1 MTYAEKL
8 AIQDLIEGDSIRDAR
23 DRTEWEEVNTDIL
36 YIIKSLVSLA
46 KEVNAIKV
54 ELEDVTEEL
63 SATQNY
69 QDDYFGALHTIDD
82 LEVDVYNLKDDVA
95 SYKEELKD
103 QTNSYETA
111 VDTLKENIRDLEDE
125 LDELKKYGPTKS
137 RDI

>member
-8 AIQDLIEGDSIRDAR
+8 AIQDLIEGDSIRDAL

-69 QDDYFGALHTIDD
+69 QDDYFDARHTIED

-95 SYKEELKD
+95 SYKEELKH